1 LRRTIPKSLKYLKEQ
16 RPSCQFAHDIVCIS
30 AEGALSSTSI
40 ELYPNYT
47 NSKSGVTASVAC
59 SALIAGRSGGAFIVA
74 WKRPNPV
81 VWIELPIILLLL
93 SGCAIKRPPVYIPPY
108 EEAENGSWEQPAPTA
123 SQPPQGQPSTTSS
136 KAKKDVSIVRRTITE
151 KELRKLQDK
160 DPDLDFYQCLAILS
174 RLNKKDKEYIRAD
187 MKNKKPLKVPRDFS
201 AYKEWSPLPRTI
213 TGIGKI
219 PKFVLIVKDIPFLGW
234 YSNGKLVNDTYVC
247 VGKMRTW
254 TKRGMYRV
262 KEKDLN
268 HMSDYPNAYGEPS
281 SMPLAMKIYERV
293 WIHAG
298 DVIGPNCSHGC
309 INVPLSHAD
318 KLYTW
323 TDIGTVVMIT
333 ESLKDLGSDMKAGL
347 PAIPQPGAPA
357 KPVQKGLPDKSS
369 IRADGT
375 VPSNQVNRNTAT
387 SRGGGGQ

>member
-1 LRRTIPKSLKYLKEQ
+1 
-16 RPSCQFAHDIVCIS
+16 
-30 AEGALSSTSI
+30 
-40 ELYPNYT
+40 
-47 NSKSGVTASVAC
+47 
-59 SALIAGRSGGAFIVA
+59 
-74 WKRPNPV
+74 
-81 VWIELPIILLLL
+81 VWFGLPIIFLLL
-93 SGCAIKRPPVYIPPY
+93 SGCALKRPPVYIPPY
-108 EEAENGSWEQPAPTA
+108 DEVENGSWEQPTA
-123 SQPPQGQPSTTSS
+123 ATPQSPRSQPSTTST
-136 KAKKDVSIVRRTITE
+136 KTKKELATVQRTITE
-151 KELRKLQDK
+151 KELRKLQEK
-160 DPDLDFYQCLAILS
+160 DPELDFYQCLAILS

-187 MKNKKPLKVPRDFS
+187 MKNKKRLKVPRDFA

-234 YSNGKLVNDTYVC
+234 YGNGKLLNDTYVC

-262 KEKDLN
+262 KEKDPN

-281 SMPLAMKIYERV
+281 LMPLAMKIYDRV

-323 TDIGTVVMIT
+323 AEIGTVVMIT

-347 PAIPQPGAPA
+347 PGVPQPGAPA
-357 KPVQKGLPDKSS
+357 KPVQKGLMDKSN

-375 VPSNQVNRNTAT
+375 VSSSQVNRNTAT
-387 SRGGGGQ
+387 SKGGGGQ